1 MLYKEWL
8 QDATIDKSWMTGPD
22 FFRGIPIDT
31 EDAPISKVM
40 REAVYDYIRDYFGG
54 KRISVS
60 DPVRWGELF
69 RARLTEV
76 NGSFWKQMQM
86 DQLLKIID
94 MVRADYQ
101 EFIQNYN
108 RGVSDTTSFSK
119 SDTETEYTDNYTSEV
134 ETGPITTTTT
144 NREATKQT
152 TTVEPTNPRR
162 TVSLH
167 SELAEAT
174 YTEPAIVDGEGLAGM
189 PKLDTTHGS
198 TASGSWE
205 LAPGSK
211 TTVETETP
219 TGSNT
224 VEQSAVNQESTEVGT
239 GSSSGTTKTD
249 ATNKTLSAGISG
261 TLREGHRDYDGYN
274 LRASI
279 ESVQMLL
286 PLTYL
291 RQSLASLFR
300 SANDDDDSL
309 WI

>member
-8 QDATIDKSWMTGPD
+8 QDDTINKDWMTDPD
-22 FFRGIPIDT
+22 FFRGIPIET
-31 EDAPISKVM
+31 EDAPISEVM
-40 REAVYDYIRDYFGG
+40 REAVYDYIKDYYGG

-60 DPVRWGELF
+60 DPVRWGELY

-108 RGVSDTTSFSK
+108 RGVSDTTSSSK
-119 SDTETEYTDNYTSEV
+119 SDTENEYTDNYTSEV
-134 ETGPITTTTT
+134 ETGPITTTTM

-189 PKLDTTHGS
+189 PVLDTTHGS
-198 TASGSWE
+198 TAAGSWE

-211 TTVETETP
+211 TTVENEAP
-219 TGSNT
+219 TGNNT
-224 VEQSAVNQESTEVGT
+224 VEQSAVNQESTEVGS

-249 ATNKTLSAGISG
+249 ATNKMVSAGISG

-300 SANDDDDSL
+300 SANTNSL

>member
-8 QDATIDKSWMTGPD
+8 NDDTINKDWMTDPD

-31 EDAPISKVM
+31 EDAPISEVM
-40 REAVYDYIRDYFGG
+40 REAVYDYIRDYYGG
-54 KRISVS
+54 KRISIS
-60 DPVRWGELF
+60 DPVRWGELY

-94 MVRADYQ
+94 MVRADYN
-101 EFIQNYN
+101 EFVQNYS
-108 RGVSDTTSFSK
+108 RGASDTTSFSK
-119 SDTETEYTDNYTSEV
+119 SDTANEYTDNYTSEV

-189 PKLDTTHGS
+189 PVLDTTHGS

-205 LAPGSK
+205 LAPGSR

-219 TGSNT
+219 TGRNT
-224 VEQSAVNQESTEVGT
+224 TEQSAVNQESTEVGT

-286 PLTYL
+286 PLSYL

-300 SANDDDDSL
+300 SANDDGL

>member
-8 QDATIDKSWMTGPD
+8 NDDTINKDWMADSD
-22 FFRGIPIDT
+22 FFMGVPLDT
-31 EDAPISKVM
+31 EDAPISAVM
-40 REAVYDYIRDYFGG
+40 REAVYDYIKDYYGG

-60 DPVRWGELF
+60 DPIRWGELF

-94 MVRADYQ
+94 MVRADYN
-101 EFIQNYN
+101 EFVQNYN
-108 RGVSDTTSFSK
+108 RGVSDTVSTSDS
-119 SDTETEYTDNYTSEV
+119 ETENAYTDNYTSEV

-174 YTEPAIVDGEGLAGM
+174 YAEPAIIDGEGLAGM
-189 PKLDTTHGS
+189 PVLDTTHGS
-198 TASGSWE
+198 TAAGSWE

-211 TTVETETP
+211 TTVENEAP
-219 TGSNT
+219 TGNST
-224 VEQSAVNQESTEVGT
+224 VEQSVVNQESTEVGT

-249 ATNKTLSAGISG
+249 TTSKILNAGISG

-286 PLTYL
+286 PLNYL

-300 SANDDDDSL
+300 SANNDGL

>member
-8 QDATIDKSWMTGPD
+8 QDDTINKDWMTDPD
-22 FFRGIPIDT
+22 FFRGIPLEQ
-31 EDAPISKVM
+31 EDAPISEVM
-40 REAVYDYIRDYFGG
+40 REAVYNYIKDYYGG
-54 KRISVS
+54 KRISIS
-60 DPVRWGELF
+60 DPERWGELF

-108 RGVSDTTSFSK
+108 RGVSDTVSASK
-119 SDTETEYTDNYTSEV
+119 SDTENEYTDNYNSTA

-152 TTVEPTNPRR
+152 TKVEPTNPRR

-189 PKLDTTHGS
+189 PVLDTTHGS

-224 VEQSAVNQESTEVGT
+224 VEQSAVIQESTEVGT
-239 GSSSGTTKTD
+239 GTSTSSVKNDTTS
-249 ATNKTLSAGISG
+249 KTLNAGISG

-279 ESVQMLL
+279 ESVQLLL
-286 PLTYL
+286 PLSFL
-291 RQSLASLFR
+291 RRSLASLFR
-300 SANDDDDSL
+300 SANDNEL

>member
-8 QDATIDKSWMTGPD
+8 NDDTINKDWMTDPN

-31 EDAPISKVM
+31 EDAPISEVM
-40 REAVYDYIRDYFGG
+40 REAVYDYIRDYYGG
-54 KRISVS
+54 KHISLS
-60 DPVRWGELF
+60 DPIRWGELF

-108 RGVSDTTSFSK
+108 RGVSDTTSSSK
-119 SDTETEYTDNYTSEV
+119 SDTKTEYTDNYTSEV
-134 ETGPITTTTT
+134 ETSPITTTTT

-189 PKLDTTHGS
+189 PVLDTTHGS

-205 LAPGSK
+205 LTPGSR

-224 VEQSAVNQESTEVGT
+224 TEQSAVIQESTEEGS
-239 GSSSGTTKTD
+239 GSSSSSTKNDTSS
-249 ATNKTLSAGISG
+249 KTLSAGISG

-286 PLTYL
+286 PLTFL
-291 RQSLASLFR
+291 RRSLASLFR
-300 SANDDDDSL
+300 SANNDEL

>member
-8 QDATIDKSWMTGPD
+8 QDDTINKDWMTDPD
-22 FFRGIPIDT
+22 FFRGIPLEQ
-31 EDAPISKVM
+31 EDAPISEVM
-40 REAVYDYIRDYFGG
+40 REAVYNYIKDYYGG
-54 KRISVS
+54 KRISIS
-60 DPVRWGELF
+60 DPERWGELF

-108 RGVSDTTSFSK
+108 RGVSDTVSASK
-119 SDTETEYTDNYTSEV
+119 SDTENEYTDNYNSTA

-152 TTVEPTNPRR
+152 TKVEPTNPRR

-189 PKLDTTHGS
+189 PVLDTTHGS

-224 VEQSAVNQESTEVGT
+224 VEQSAVIQESTEVGT
-239 GSSSGTTKTD
+239 GTSTSSVKNDTTS
-249 ATNKTLSAGISG
+249 KTLNAGISG

-279 ESVQMLL
+279 ESVQLLL
-286 PLTYL
+286 PLSFL
-291 RQSLASLFR
+291 SRSLASLFR
-300 SANDDDDSL
+300 SANDNEL

>member
-1 MLYKEWL
+1 MLYREWL
-8 QDATIDKSWMTGPD
+8 QDDTINKDWMTDPD

-31 EDAPISKVM
+31 EDAPISEVM
-40 REAVYDYIRDYFGG
+40 REAVYDYIKDYYGG

-60 DPVRWGELF
+60 DPIRWGELF
-69 RARLTEV
+69 RARLTEI

-94 MVRADYQ
+94 MVRADYS

-108 RGVSDTTSFSK
+108 RGVSDTVSASE
-119 SDTETEYTDNYTSEV
+119 SETETEYTDNYTSEV
-134 ETGPITTTTT
+134 DTGPITTTTT

-189 PKLDTTHGS
+189 PVLDTTHGS

-219 TGSNT
+219 TGNNT
-224 VEQSAVNQESTEVGT
+224 VEQSAVNQTSTEEGS
-239 GSSSGTTKTD
+239 GSSSSSTKTD
-249 ATNKTLSAGISG
+249 ATNKMVSAGISG

-286 PLTYL
+286 PLTFL

-300 SANDDDDSL
+300 SANTNSL

>member
-8 QDATIDKSWMTGPD
+8 NDDSIDKSWMTDPD

-31 EDAPISKVM
+31 EDAPISEVM
-40 REAVYDYIRDYFGG
+40 REAVYDYIKDYYGG

-60 DPVRWGELF
+60 DPERWGELF

-76 NGSFWKQMQM
+76 NGSFWKQTQM
-86 DQLLKIID
+86 DQLLKIAD

-108 RGVSDTTSFSK
+108 RGVSDTVSS
-119 SDTETEYTDNYTSEV
+119 SDTESENEYTDNYTSEV
-134 ETGPITTTTT
+134 ETSPITTTTT
-144 NREATKQT
+144 NREANKQT

-167 SELAEAT
+167 SELAEAS
-174 YTEPAIVDGEGLAGM
+174 YVEPAIVDGEGMAGM
-189 PKLDTTHGS
+189 PVLDTTHGS

-211 TTVETETP
+211 TTVENEAP

-224 VEQSAVNQESTEVGT
+224 SEQSAVTQESTEVGT

-249 ATNKTLSAGISG
+249 ATNKTISAGISG

-286 PLTYL
+286 PLSYL

-300 SANDDDDSL
+300 TANTNSL

>member
-8 QDATIDKSWMTGPD
+8 DDDTINKDWMSDPE
-22 FFRGIPIDT
+22 FFRGIPLEQ
-31 EDAPISKVM
+31 EDAPISEVM
-40 REAVYDYIRDYFGG
+40 REAVYDYIKDYYGG
-54 KRISVS
+54 KCISVS
-60 DPVRWGELF
+60 DPIRWGELF

-108 RGVSDTTSFSK
+108 RGVSDTTTSSE
-119 SDTETEYTDNYTSEV
+119 SETENEYTDNYTSEV
-134 ETGPITTTTT
+134 ETSPITTTTT
-144 NREATKQT
+144 NREANKQT

-189 PKLDTTHGS
+189 PVLDTTHGS

-205 LAPGSK
+205 LAPGSR
-211 TTVETETP
+211 TTVENEAP
-219 TGSNT
+219 TGNNT

-249 ATNKTLSAGISG
+249 ATNKMVSAGISG

-300 SANDDDDSL
+300 SAEADSL

>member
-8 QDATIDKSWMTGPD
+8 DDDTINKDWMTDPD
-22 FFRGIPIDT
+22 FFRGIPIET
-31 EDAPISKVM
+31 EDAPISEVM
-40 REAVYDYIRDYFGG
+40 REAVYDYIRDYYGG
-54 KRISVS
+54 KRISLS

-94 MVRADYQ
+94 MVRADYS

-108 RGVSDTTSFSK
+108 RGVSDTISASK
-119 SDTETEYTDNYTSEV
+119 SDTENGYTDNYTSKV
-134 ETGPITTTTT
+134 ETSPITTTTT

-189 PKLDTTHGS
+189 PVLDTTHGS

-205 LAPGSK
+205 LAPGSR

-224 VEQSAVNQESTEVGT
+224 TEQSAVMQDSIEEGS
-239 GSSSGTTKTD
+239 GSSTSSTKNDTTS
-249 ATNKTLSAGISG
+249 KTLNAGISG

-286 PLTYL
+286 PLSYL

-300 SANDDDDSL
+300 SANDDEL

>member
-8 QDATIDKSWMTGPD
+8 QDDTINKDWMTDPD
-22 FFRGIPIDT
+22 FFRGIPLEQ
-31 EDAPISKVM
+31 EDAPISEVM
-40 REAVYDYIRDYFGG
+40 REAVYNYIKDYYGG
-54 KRISVS
+54 KRISIS
-60 DPVRWGELF
+60 DPERWGELF

-101 EFIQNYN
+101 EFIQNFN
-108 RGVSDTTSFSK
+108 RGVSDTVSASK
-119 SDTETEYTDNYTSEV
+119 SNTKTEYTDNYTSKI

-152 TTVEPTNPRR
+152 TKVEPTNPRR

-189 PKLDTTHGS
+189 PVLDTTHGS

-224 VEQSAVNQESTEVGT
+224 VEQSAVIQESTEVGT
-239 GSSSGTTKTD
+239 GTSTSSVKNDTTS
-249 ATNKTLSAGISG
+249 KTLNAGISG

-279 ESVQMLL
+279 ESVQLLL
-286 PLTYL
+286 PLSFL
-291 RQSLASLFR
+291 SRSLASLFR
-300 SANDDDDSL
+300 SANDNEL

>member
-8 QDATIDKSWMTGPD
+8 NDDSINKDWMTDPD
-22 FFRGIPIDT
+22 FFRGIPLEQ
-31 EDAPISKVM
+31 EDAPISEVM
-40 REAVYDYIRDYFGG
+40 REAVYDYIKDYYGG

-86 DQLLKIID
+86 DQLLKIVD

-108 RGVSDTTSFSK
+108 RGVSDTVSTSDSE
-119 SDTETEYTDNYTSEV
+119 TENEYTDNYTSEV

-162 TVSLH
+162 TVNLH

-174 YTEPAIVDGEGLAGM
+174 YTEPAIIDGEGLAGM
-189 PKLDTTHGS
+189 PVLDTTHGS

-219 TGSNT
+219 TGNNT
-224 VEQSAVNQESTEVGT
+224 VEQSAVNQTSTEEGT
-239 GSSSGTTKTD
+239 GSSSSTTKTD
-249 ATNKTLSAGISG
+249 ATNKMVSAGISG

-300 SANDDDDSL
+300 SANNDGL

>member
-1 MLYKEWL
+1 MLYREWL
-8 QDATIDKSWMTGPD
+8 QDDTINKDWMSDPD
-22 FFRGIPIDT
+22 FFRGIPIET
-31 EDAPISKVM
+31 EDAPISEVM
-40 REAVYDYIRDYFGG
+40 REAVYDYIKDYYGG
-54 KRISVS
+54 KRISLS

-94 MVRADYQ
+94 MVRADYS

-134 ETGPITTTTT
+134 DTGPITTTTT

-189 PKLDTTHGS
+189 PILDTTHGS

-219 TGSNT
+219 TGNNI
-224 VEQSAVNQESTEVGT
+224 VEQSAVNQTSIEEGT
-239 GSSSGTTKTD
+239 GSSTGTTKTD

-286 PLTYL
+286 PLNYL

-300 SANDDDDSL
+300 SANDNEL

>member
-8 QDATIDKSWMTGPD
+8 QDDTIKKDWMTDPD
-22 FFRGIPIDT
+22 FFRGIPLEQ
-31 EDAPISKVM
+31 EDAPISEVM
-40 REAVYDYIRDYFGG
+40 REAVYNYIKDYYGG
-54 KRISVS
+54 KRISIS
-60 DPVRWGELF
+60 DPERWGELF

-94 MVRADYQ
+94 MVRADYS
-101 EFIQNYN
+101 EYIQNFN
-108 RGVSDTTSFSK
+108 RGVSDTVSASK
-119 SDTETEYTDNYTSEV
+119 SNTKTEYTDNYTSKI

-152 TTVEPTNPRR
+152 TKVEPTNPRR

-189 PKLDTTHGS
+189 PVLDTTHGS

-224 VEQSAVNQESTEVGT
+224 VEQSAVIQESTEVGT
-239 GSSSGTTKTD
+239 GTSTSSVKNDTTS
-249 ATNKTLSAGISG
+249 KTLNAGISG

-279 ESVQMLL
+279 ESVQLLL
-286 PLTYL
+286 PLSFL
-291 RQSLASLFR
+291 SRSLASLFR
-300 SANDDDDSL
+300 SANDNEL